1 MPFFGAALKIRRRF
15 IHHKEI
21 NQKEINQKDG
31 NPLLTTGNTP
41 QYFLPSLYF
50 DA

>member
-15 IHHKEI
+15 IHH
-21 NQKEINQKDG
+21 KEINQKDG